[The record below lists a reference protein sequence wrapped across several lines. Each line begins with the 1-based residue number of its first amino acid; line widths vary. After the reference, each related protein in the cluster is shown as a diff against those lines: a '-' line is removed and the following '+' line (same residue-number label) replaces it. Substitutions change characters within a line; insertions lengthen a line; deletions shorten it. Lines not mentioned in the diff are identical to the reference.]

1 MPMSIHKSL
10 ASTAAVIAV
19 ILSTGCASRP
29 AAKRVSVPVA
39 TVTASCPSPQVPA
52 CPSPEDRQVNA
63 WLAAMTLDEKIALV
77 AGTGFDTVGVPR
89 LHIPT
94 LRMTDGPVG
103 VRFGTATA
111 FPASTLLAATFD
123 PALVERVGAAI
134 ARETKGHGKN
144 VILGPAVNIARTA
157 LCGRN
162 FEYFGEDPELAS
174 RMAVSYIRG
183 VQNQG
188 VMATVKHF
196 AVNNQETDR
205 MNVSAELDSR
215 ALHEIYLPAFE
226 AAVKQGGVWA
236 VMCAYNRVNGVYACE
251 HPGLLDETLRRKW
264 GFRGMVMSDWGAT
277 HSAAPAIRAGLDL
290 EMPKAEQFTPAAIH
304 SGLATK
310 KIEPD
315 QLDEMVRR
323 QLRAI
328 VALHLDEDATLH
340 PEAIDTL
347 EHRALNRETARSG
360 FVLLKNDGGILP
372 LDRSK
377 LRRVAVVGPRGG
389 TVDGG
394 GGSAHVT
401 AIRKVTLVDALREAL
416 GSKVRVDYAPGEIT
430 TDGLEPI
437 PASVLTPPAG
447 HAGQGLLGEYFVGQ
461 DYAGTPKLA
470 RVDSTVNFHW
480 ELAAPAPGL
489 PEDHFSIR
497 WTGKLKP
504 AKSGLYALGIR
515 SDDGSRLYLDGKLI
529 VDNWGDHPPTLKTTQ
544 LPLVAGKAY
553 DIRLEYF
560 EGIIGASVE
569 LLWQMT
575 DKDPMRRVAEIARG
589 ADVVIAAVGDGMGD
603 ETEGADRASLALPG
617 RQDEIVRAA
626 AAVNPKV
633 VVITTTGAAITMPWL
648 DKVPALLHGWFP
660 GQEAGSALVDV
671 LFGEVSPSGRLPVSF
686 PKRLEDEPGFGNFP
700 GAAGKV
706 AYQEGNLVGYRWYDT
721 RKIEPLFPFGYGLSY
736 ATFAYR
742 DLTVSK
748 WDPEHGVTAQLK
760 VKNTGTRR
768 AAEVVQI
775 YVHAF
780 SVIVRPEQELRS
792 FAKVDLAPGEERE
805 LTFKLPPRAFS
816 FFDPAQAE
824 RGVPAVRRAT
834 SNSAPAWLLAESI
847 SVRFRRSRSLRQHRE
862 GPAYV
867 PSGGEGAVGFSSQ
880 VGGG

>member
-10 ASTAAVIAV
+10 ASAVVVVVA
-19 ILSTGCASRP
+19 ILSNGCASRP
-29 AAKRVSVPVA
+29 ASKRIPMPVA
-39 TVTASCPSPQVPA
+39 SASASCPSPDVPA
-52 CPSPEDRQVNA
+52 CRSPEDRQVDA

-89 LHIPT
+89 LHIPS

-111 FPASTLLAATFD
+111 FPASILMAATFD

-144 VILGPAVNIARTA
+144 VLLGPAVNIARTA
-157 LCGRN
+157 LNGRN

-196 AVNNQETDR
+196 AANSQETDR
-205 MNVSAELDSR
+205 MGVSAEVDAR

-226 AAVKQGGVWA
+226 AAVRQGGVWA

-251 HPGLLDETLRRKW
+251 HPGLLDETLRREW
-264 GFRGMVMSDWGAT
+264 GFRGLVMSDWGAT
-277 HSAAPAIRAGLDL
+277 HSAGPAMRAGLDL
-290 EMPKAEQFTPAAIH
+290 EMPKAVEFTPATIH
-304 SGLATK
+304 GALAAK
-310 KIEPD
+310 KVEPAH
-315 QLDEMVRR
+315 LDEMVRR
-323 QLRAI
+323 HLRAI
-328 VALHLDEDATLH
+328 VALHLDEDGTPH

-360 FVLLKNDGGILP
+360 FVLLKNDVGILP

-401 AIRKVTLVDALREAL
+401 PTRKVTLVDALRSAL

-430 TDGLEPI
+430 ADGLEPI
-437 PASVLTPPAG
+437 PASALAPPAG
-447 HAGQGLLGEYFVGQ
+447 HAGHGLLGEYFVGQ

-489 PEDHFSIR
+489 PEDHFAIR

-504 AKSGLYALGIR
+504 SKTGLYALGLR

-575 DKDPMRRVAEIARG
+575 DKDPIRRVAEVARG

-626 AAVNPKV
+626 LAVNPKV
-633 VVITTTGAAITMPWL
+633 VVITTAGAAIAMPWL
-648 DKVPALLHGWFP
+648 DKVPAVLHGWFP
-660 GQEAGSALVDV
+660 GQEAGTALTDV
-671 LFGEVSPSGRLPVSF
+671 LFGEVSPSGKLPVSF
-686 PKRLEDEPGFGNFP
+686 PKRLEDEPAFGNFP
-700 GAAGKV
+700 GAGGKV
-706 AYQEGNLVGYRWYDT
+706 AYQEGILVGYRWYDT

-736 ATFAYR
+736 TTFAYR
-742 DLTVSK
+742 DLTTSA
-748 WDPEHGVTAQLK
+748 WDPERGVTVQLK
-760 VKNTGTRR
+760 VKNTGARR
-768 AAEVVQI
+768 GAEVVQI
-775 YVHAF
+775 YVHAP
-780 SVIVRPEQELRS
+780 SGSPRPEQELRS

-805 LTFKLPPRAFS
+805 IVLQLPPRAFS
-816 FFDPAQAE
+816 FFDPTRRE
-824 RGVPAVRRAT
+824 RDRWRIEAGSYEVRA
-834 SNSAPAWLLAESI
+834 
-847 SVRFRRSRSLRQHRE
+847 SRSSRDIQLR
-862 GPAYV
+862 ASV
-867 PSGGEGAVGFSSQ
+867 AISSSYLSPF
-880 VGGG
+880 